1 MNHHLYFPKSFNFV
15 FSFCVFTCSSYVQ
28 LHCLAQLSDWTHFH
42 FLGTVFTDPLG
53 YWVSDWK
60 NEWMNELA
68 RIPIRA
74 MASCLAGIPWEDLA
88 RGASGGERGVL
99 VYVGV
104 SFGCSSMMT
113 IFVPFMSTVHVPI
126 FPSSKIPLPDSRGL
140 HLFRLVHSCYV
151 PFLSPLEHLH
161 PCSHVSQV
169 GHSSNFGISN
179 HVLHGH
185 SWNFPFQLTLLSI
198 PLRDHVCAL

>member
-53 YWVSDWK
+53 YWVSDWM

-104 SFGCSSMMT
+104 SFGCSYMMT
-113 IFVPFMSTVHVPI
+113 IFVPFMSTVQYLFFH
-126 FPSSKIPLPDSRGL
+126 LPRFLFLILGVCIYFDWSILATCLFCL
-140 HLFRLVHSCYV
+140 HLNISTHAVMSLKLAIHLTSAFRTMFFMVT
-151 PFLSPLEHLH
+151 PEIFLS
-161 PCSHVSQV
+161 
-169 GHSSNFGISN
+169 N
-179 HVLHGH
+179 
-185 SWNFPFQLTLLSI
+185 
-198 PLRDHVCAL
+198 